1 MKKVIVFSL
10 LFALVACG
18 GNEETSEKL
27 KFEKYEHELSFAL
40 GAAEGRRILETP
52 GFNGAQ
58 LNKALLMK
66 GFRANFSDAEPTGCD
81 QSLNSL
87 YGPAGTDFNIDFV
100 DAGSEC
106 IGKITAYGFFREFS
120 QVDKISQIDTFYLF
134 SGFKYAL
141 ESADT
146 LHLAEEDQNAV
157 LREFFEGVNAK
168 IQQEIAAKEQSIWDE
183 VKAKDN
189 VKEVE
194 AGVWIET
201 VKVGKGGSPVA
212 GDDVQADYILT
223 SLTGDTIQN
232 SFDRLKAG
240 QDIPAPAFN
249 LNMVYEG
256 WRVAFPHLK
265 KGGQYR
271 IYLPYSAVLD
281 QRLPQQSYIFYV
293 DFIDFGGPNTLV
305 KNMQ

>member
-1 MKKVIVFSL
+1 MKRVFIFSL

-18 GNEETSEKL
+18 ESEEQTEKL
-27 KFEKYEHELSFAL
+27 AFEKYEHELSFAL
-40 GAAEGRRILETP
+40 GAGEGKRILETP
-52 GFNGAQ
+52 GFNGTQ
-58 LNKALLMK
+58 LNKAFLVK
-66 GFRANFSDAEPTGCD
+66 GFKGNFSENEPTGCD
-81 QSLNSL
+81 VSLNNL
-87 YGPAGTDFNIDFV
+87 YGPAGTDFNTDFL

-106 IGKITAYGFFREFS
+106 VGKITAYGFFREIS
-120 QVDKISQIDTFYLF
+120 QVDKISQIDTMFLF
-134 SGFKYAL
+134 KGF
-141 ESADT
+141 ESALNGEDT
-146 LHLAEEDQNAV
+146 VQLSEENQNAV
-157 LREFFEGVNAK
+157 LREFFEGINAK
-168 IQQEIAAKEQSIWDE
+168 VQQEIAMKEEGIWAE
-183 VKAKDN
+183 VKAKEN

-201 VKVGKGGSPVA
+201 VKAGKGGSPKE

-232 SFDRLKAG
+232 SFDRLKSG
-240 QDIPAPAFN
+240 QDVPAPAFN
-249 LNMVYEG
+249 LNAVYEG

-293 DFIDFGGPNTLV
+293 DFIDFGAANSLV
-305 KNMQ
+305 KNM

>member
-1 MKKVIVFSL
+1 MKRIFIFSL

-18 GNEETSEKL
+18 ESEETTKKL
-27 KFEKYEHELSFAL
+27 AFDKYEHELSFVL
-40 GAAEGRRILETP
+40 GAGEAKRILETP
-52 GFNGAQ
+52 GFNGSQ
-58 LNKALLMK
+58 LNKEFLLK
-66 GFRANFSDAEPTGCD
+66 GFKGNFSEIEPLGCD
-81 QSLNSL
+81 VSLSNL
-87 YGPAGTDFNIDFV
+87 YGPAGTDFNTDFV

-106 IGKITAYGFFREFS
+106 IGKITAYGRYRELI
-120 QVDKISQIDTFYLF
+120 QVDKISQIDTIYLF
-134 SGFKYAL
+134 KGFETAL
-141 ESADT
+141 KGEDT
-146 LHLAEEDQNAV
+146 IHLSEEDQNSV
-157 LREFFEGVNAK
+157 LREFYEGINTK
-168 IQQEIAAKEQSIWDE
+168 MQQEIAAKEEIIWAD

-201 VKVGKGGSPVA
+201 VKAGKGGSPGA
-212 GDDVQADYILT
+212 NDDVQADYILT

-232 SFDRLKAG
+232 SFDRLKSG

-281 QRLPQQSYIFYV
+281 QRLPEQSYIFYV
-293 DFIDFGGPNTLV
+293 EFIDFGAANTLV
-305 KNMQ
+305 KNM

>member
-1 MKKVIVFSL
+1 MKKVLVFSL

-18 GNEETSEKL
+18 ESTPETEKL
-27 KFEKYEHELSFAL
+27 TFDKYEHELSFAL

-58 LNKALLMK
+58 LNKDLLLK
-66 GFRANFSDAEPTGCD
+66 GFKANFSADEPTGCD
-81 QSLNSL
+81 ESLNNL
-87 YGPAGTDFNIDFV
+87 YGQSGTDFNEQYV

-120 QVDKISQIDTFYLF
+120 QVDKIAQIDTFYLF
-134 SGFKYAL
+134 SGFKFAL
-141 ESADT
+141 AEMDT
-146 LHLAEEDQNAV
+146 THLAEEDQDAV

-168 IQQEIAAKEQSIWDE
+168 IQQEIAAKEQVLWDA
-183 VKAKDN
+183 VKEKPN
-189 VKEVE
+189 VKEIE
-194 AGVWIET
+194 SGVWLET
-201 VKVGKGGSPVA
+201 IKEGKGGSPAV
-212 GDDVQADYILT
+212 GDDVKADYILT
-223 SLTGDTIQN
+223 SLSGDTIQN

-240 QDIPAPAFN
+240 QDVPAPAFN

-256 WRVAFPHLK
+256 WRVSFPHMK

-271 IYLPYSAVLD
+271 IYLPYSAVMD

-293 DFIDFGGPNTLV
+293 DFIDFGAANTLV
-305 KNMQ
+305 QNMQ

>member
-1 MKKVIVFSL
+1 MKRVFIFSL

-18 GNEETSEKL
+18 ESEEKTEKL
-27 KFEKYEHELSFAL
+27 AFDKYEQELSFAL
-40 GAAEGRRILETP
+40 GAAEGKRILETP
-52 GFNGAQ
+52 GFNGTQ
-58 LNKALLMK
+58 LSKSFLVK
-66 GFRANFSDAEPTGCD
+66 GFRANFSEVEPTGCD
-81 QSLNSL
+81 VSLNNL
-87 YGPAGTDFNIDFV
+87 YGPAGTDFNTDFV
-100 DAGSEC
+100 DEGSEC
-106 IGKITAYGFFREFS
+106 VGKITAYGFFREIS
-120 QVDKISQIDTFYLF
+120 QVDKISQIDTMYLF
-134 SGFKYAL
+134 KGFETAL
-141 ESADT
+141 NSEDT
-146 LHLAEEDQNAV
+146 VQLSEDDQNSV
-157 LREFFEGVNAK
+157 LREFFEGINAK
-168 IQQEIAAKEQSIWDE
+168 VQQEIAAKEESIWTE
-183 VKAKDN
+183 VKAMDN

-201 VKVGKGGSPVA
+201 VKAGKGGSPKE

-232 SFDRLKAG
+232 SFDRLKSG

-281 QRLPQQSYIFYV
+281 QRLPEQSYIFYV
-293 DFIDFGGPNTLV
+293 EFIDFGAANTLV
-305 KNMQ
+305 KNM

>member
-1 MKKVIVFSL
+1 MKRVFIFSL

-18 GNEETSEKL
+18 ESEEKTEKL
-27 KFEKYEHELSFAL
+27 AFDKYEHELSFAL
-40 GAAEGRRILETP
+40 GAAEGKRILETP
-52 GFNGAQ
+52 GFNGTQ
-58 LNKALLMK
+58 LNKGLLVK
-66 GFRANFSDAEPTGCD
+66 GFKANFSAAEPTGCD
-81 QSLNSL
+81 ESLNSL
-87 YGPAGTDFNIDFV
+87 YGPAGTDFNTDFV

-120 QVDKISQIDTFYLF
+120 QVDKISQIDTSYLF
-134 SGFKYAL
+134 AGFEDAL
-141 ESADT
+141 NGTDT
-146 LHLAEEDQNAV
+146 VQLAEEDQNAV
-157 LREFFEGVNAK
+157 MREFFEGINSK
-168 IQQEIAAKEQSIWDE
+168 IQQDIAAKEEGIWAD

-201 VKVGKGGSPVA
+201 VKAGKGGSPKE

-265 KGGQYR
+265 KGGKYR

-281 QRLPQQSYIFYV
+281 QRLPEQSYIFYV
-293 DFIDFGGPNTLV
+293 DFIDFGAANTLV
-305 KNMQ
+305 KNM